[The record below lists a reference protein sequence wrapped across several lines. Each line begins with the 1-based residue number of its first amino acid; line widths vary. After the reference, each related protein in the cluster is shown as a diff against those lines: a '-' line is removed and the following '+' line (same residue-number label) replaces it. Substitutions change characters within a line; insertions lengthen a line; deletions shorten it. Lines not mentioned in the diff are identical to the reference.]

1 MIVFY
6 HGGCTDGFAAAYA
19 AWLRYKD
26 EATYVPMYYG
36 SGQASA
42 MKGLPLHQE
51 IIMLDISLKVELLD
65 NLVST
70 LQPKSITWI
79 DHHSSSLDELGA
91 DKSKPVDFELSHNDA
106 QIHVILNT
114 QHSGCLL
121 AWEYFHGSQL
131 APPMFFDIDDQDR
144 YVNKREYAR
153 AFKFGIHSVRPW
165 TFEQWHSLRSGTRYR
180 ELVAIGEG
188 MIPYHDSLVSRIAKG
203 AAGKVTLK
211 DSEGQLHTGLAANCP
226 AALFTDVGNK
236 LATTSGTFGLV
247 WNMTGQGRVSAQLR
261 GIDVVDCGSIA
272 RNYGGGGHVNSSG
285 FEMNP
290 PNFLVLLGQA

>member
-153 AFKFGIHSVRPW
+153 AFKFGLYHSKPW
-165 TFEQWHSLRSGTRYR
+165 SFQQWSALQKNY
-180 ELVAIGEG
+180 
-188 MIPYHDSLVSRIAKG
+188 SRIIDLGLQTIKFHDPMVARL
-203 AAGKVTLK
+203 AHQRVEVTLK
-211 DSEGQLHTGLAANCP
+211 DSEGRIHKGFAANCP
-226 AALFTDVGNK
+226 NQMFTDVGHQ
-236 LATTSGTFGLV
+236 LAVWSGTFGLV
-247 WNMTGQGRVSAQLR
+247 WNMNNQGRIVAQLR
-261 GIDVVDCGSIA
+261 GIDAVNCGSIA
-272 RNYGGGGHVNSSG
+272 RHYGGGGHVNSSG
-285 FEMNP
+285 FEMSP
-290 PNFLVLLGQA
+290 TQFLVLLGQA